1 MLQSYHYVKTGE
13 TEIIRTVENL
23 SYAPVL
29 LLFFA
34 RQILKNIYLFL
45 TSSMK
50 VASSMSFLLS
60 PPQSCVARVI
70 FTWKLELQ

>member
-34 RQILKNIYLFL
+34 RQILKNII
-45 TSSMK
+45 SS
-50 VASSMSFLLS
+50 
-60 PPQSCVARVI
+60 
-70 FTWKLELQ
+70 

>member
-23 SYAPVL
+23 SYAVL

>member
-29 LLFFA
+29 FFFA